1 MVASH
6 HTGMITAQFF
16 TSVLLLGLAVLVFAV
31 AMAKERF
38 VVIAAV
44 AALAVSG
51 IGAYR
56 LAEVF
61 ALQHN
66 HLCHAHH
73 HDMCNNDNAARDEHT
88 HGDHWFGGRAAR

>member
-6 HTGMITAQFF
+6 HTDMITAQFF
-16 TSVLLLGLAVLVFAV
+16 TSVLLLGLGVLVF
-31 AMAKERF
+31 
-38 VVIAAV
+38 V
-44 AALAVSG
+44 AALAKERLVALAAVFALAFSG

-73 HDMCNNDNAARDEHT
+73 HDMCNNDNVARDEHT

>member
-6 HTGMITAQFF
+6 HTGMITAQF
-16 TSVLLLGLAVLVFAV
+16 SASCLLLGFAVVVFAV

-38 VVIAAV
+38 VVFASV
-44 AALAVSG
+44 AALAVA
-51 IGAYR
+51 GAGGYL
-56 LAEVF
+56 LAEVP
-61 ALQHN
+61 ALHHN

-88 HGDHWFGGRAAR
+88 HGDHWFGGRAAK